1 MKKTNTFIKEQT
13 ASSDPG
19 LNKTVKSGCIYGFNN
34 EANFISYDNSP
45 QPTASHWLGR
55 GMALA
60 IAKDNYVS
68 IDVKQTDRTC
78 ARGCVCIRC
87 ECACVCMYPSACV
100 NASHVHL
107 HDSLLVKPSTPIHAL
122 GSRLQYM

>member
-87 ECACVCMYPSACV
+87 ECACVCVHVSIRMCQCQPCASARFSV
-100 NASHVHL
+100 S
-107 HDSLLVKPSTPIHAL
+107 KPNYAH
-122 GSRLQYM
+122 SRPWV

>member
-87 ECACVCMYPSACV
+87 ERACVCVHVSIRMCQCQPCASARFSV
-100 NASHVHL
+100 SKTIYAHSHPWV
-107 HDSLLVKPSTPIHAL
+107 
-122 GSRLQYM
+122 